1 MRSAAIA
8 LTMAACLQILL
19 GLAISATESFDD
31 IDPAVLIIV
40 TIAHVALEAL
50 TLSAAVAMAI
60 QVRRLYGTSPVQRQ
74 STQQLWVLTH

>member
-19 GLAISATESFDD
+19 GFALSATESFDD

-60 QVRRLYGTSPVQRQ
+60 QVRRFTASPVQRQ

>member
-19 GLAISATESFDD
+19 GFAISATESFDD
-31 IDPAVLIIV
+31 IDTAVLIIV

-50 TLSAAVAMAI
+50 TLSAAW
-60 QVRRLYGTSPVQRQ
+60 RWPSKYGAFTEPVQFSAKARN
-74 STQQLWVLTH
+74 SCGF